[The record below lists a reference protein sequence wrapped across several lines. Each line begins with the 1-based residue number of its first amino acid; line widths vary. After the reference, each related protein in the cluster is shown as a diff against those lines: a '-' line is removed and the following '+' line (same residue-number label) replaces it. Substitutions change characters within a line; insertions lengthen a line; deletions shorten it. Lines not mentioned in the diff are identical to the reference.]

1 MTNKLELSF
10 ANQLYDKQHE
20 AIFCTERYAIIE
32 ASTKS
37 GKTMACLSW
46 LLTKATEK
54 SGIYWWVAPQY
65 SQSLI
70 AFNRLHE
77 ALRHGAAYAIDSVN
91 ESTHTIKLV
100 NGSRIEFKSG
110 EKSDGLF
117 GEDVDACVIDEA
129 SRLRE
134 ESFHAIRS
142 TLTATQGS
150 LRIIGNVTGRR
161 NWMYKL
167 AREAEAGRDNWKYSR
182 LTWTDAVDAGVL
194 MRAEVDDA
202 KAMLPAHVFQEL
214 YEAQATDDGSN
225 PFRMESI
232 EQCIKPMSD
241 LEPEV
246 WGWDLAKSV
255 DYTVG
260 IALDRN
266 NQVCR
271 LERFQN
277 SWDVTEEIILS
288 HVNNEP
294 CLIDSSGV
302 GDPIV
307 ERLSKDRWTIE
318 GFKFTSTSKQ
328 QIIEGLILAIQN
340 HEIGFPEGPIVSEL
354 MNFGYEHTRTGMRYE
369 SMSGHDDAVMALA
382 LAHHQKKN
390 MPSQGIW
397 FS

>member
-1 MTNKLELSF
+1 MPTLELTF
-10 ANQLYDKQHE
+10 ANQLYDKQHD
-20 AIFCTERYAIIE
+20 AIFCPERYAIIE

-46 LLTKATEK
+46 LLTKATE
-54 SGIYWWVAPQY
+54 SPGIYWWVAPQY

-77 ALRHGAAYAIDSVN
+77 ALRHGAAYAIEAVN
-91 ESTHTIKLV
+91 ESTHTIRLV

-117 GEDVDACVIDEA
+117 GEDVDACVIDAA

-134 ESFHAIRS
+134 ESFHAVRS

-161 NWMYKL
+161 NWMYAL
-167 AREAEAGRDNWKYSR
+167 ARDAEAGRANWKYSR
-182 LTWTDAVDAGVL
+182 LTWTDAVEAGVL
-194 MRAEVDDA
+194 KLEEVDDA
-202 KAMLPAHVFQEL
+202 RAMLPAHVFTEL
-214 YEAQATDDGSN
+214 YEAQATEDGSN
-225 PFRMESI
+225 QFRMDSI
-232 EQCIKPMSD
+232 EQCIKPLSD
-241 LEPEV
+241 LPPEV

-260 IALDRN
+260 IALDAN

-271 LERFQN
+271 FERFQH
-277 SWDVTEEIILS
+277 SWDITEEIIKS
-288 HVNNEP
+288 HVTNEP

-307 ERLSKDRWTIE
+307 ERLSKELWTVE
-318 GFKFTSTSKQ
+318 GFKFTSTTKQ

-340 HEIGFPEGPIVSEL
+340 GEISFPEGPIVSEL
-354 MNFGYEHTRTGMRYE
+354 MNFGYEHTRQGMRYE
-369 SMSGHDDAVMALA
+369 ALSGHDDTVMALA
-382 LAHHQKKN
+382 LAHHQRKN
-390 MPSQGIW
+390 LPTQGIW
-397 FS
+397 FE